1 MANWTYSVGN
11 LLTRAPAAPV
21 ASGGSLE
28 DPLYPLADL
37 GSGHPDEP
45 SRWRRNDAGDYRA
58 ELDLNQLASSSDR
71 ADAPTGWAD
80 LTNFL
85 EGQAGLPVDP
95 PDYGDYGGRVGV
107 LRAFRPVYQDVT
119 VMPGEDGRITVMG
132 GDQID
137 GLWVYDGG
145 PRQAADELLALGNT
159 GVSSSPDSDPSY
171 SSQQEDK
178 PIQFHNRTSF
188 QKGMTH

>member
-119 VMPGEDGRITVMG
+119 VMPGEDGRITV
-132 GDQID
+132 
-137 GLWVYDGG
+137 GLYRPAGATLNAVFFPVVYLFT
-145 PRQAADELLALGNT
+145 R
-159 GVSSSPDSDPSY
+159 
-171 SSQQEDK
+171 
-178 PIQFHNRTSF
+178 
-188 QKGMTH
+188 